1 VRPRAI
7 GICALSAFVGVVFLA
22 SPRMAAA
29 GSNDEGLRH
38 VSVNG
43 VDLAYVEEGSG
54 DPVILIHGSANDY
67 RTWGPQMGA
76 LSKKFHVIAYSRRY
90 HYPNAPGDDGAAYTL
105 ALNDRD
111 LLALIDSLKL
121 GPVHLIGHSYGGQMA
136 AFIARNH
143 PELVKSV
150 VLCEPPL
157 PDLLSGSDRQKY
169 LQERT
174 EVVIRARL
182 AIRDGFAELALRGL
196 MDWAF
201 GWPGYEQLP
210 SKFRDNLHDNQNAFM
225 LQTTSRAQDPT
236 FGCDDA
242 KSIQVPVLI
251 IDGDKSAE
259 ARKDMCEALARCQ
272 PKAEHVTLKGA
283 SYGMNW
289 QAAGGFNKAVLKFL
303 EEHSAPPA
311 PPVAAD

>member
-1 VRPRAI
+1 
-7 GICALSAFVGVVFLA
+7 
-22 SPRMAAA
+22 
-29 GSNDEGLRH
+29 
-38 VSVNG
+38 
-43 VDLAYVEEGSG
+43 
-54 DPVILIHGSANDY
+54 
-67 RTWGPQMGA
+67 
-76 LSKKFHVIAYSRRY
+76 
-90 HYPNAPGDDGAAYTL
+90 
-105 ALNDRD
+105 
-111 LLALIDSLKL
+111 
-121 GPVHLIGHSYGGQMA
+121 MA

-150 VLCEPPL
+150 VLPSRRCRICCR
-157 PDLLSGSDRQKY
+157 DRTV
-169 LQERT
+169 RST
-174 EVVIRARL
+174 SRSAPRSSSRARL

-201 GWPGYEQLP
+201 GWPWLP
-210 SKFRDNLHDNQNAFM
+210 SSCRRSSA
-225 LQTTSRAQDPT
+225 TTFTTTRTRSCSRRRRARRT
-236 FGCDDA
+236 RRSA
-242 KSIQVPVLI
+242 ATTRRASEVPVLI

-311 PPVAAD
+311 PPVAADSEFRQPFPTGIARRLMRSAGDCHFVGARELHPREGRWRLRRWRAEASVSVSPESRSAQESP